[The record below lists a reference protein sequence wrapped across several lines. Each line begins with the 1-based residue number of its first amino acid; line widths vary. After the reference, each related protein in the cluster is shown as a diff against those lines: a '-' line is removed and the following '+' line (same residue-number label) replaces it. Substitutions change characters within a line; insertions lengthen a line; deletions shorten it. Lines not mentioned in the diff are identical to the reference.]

1 LQQQRI
7 LQGLDLFLLANNMK
21 FKLNYK
27 QQTREFMAINYP
39 SIDPVLFNFGVL
51 KISWYSLSY
60 IVGIIFGY
68 YYVLRIN
75 QTRPLVLDKKIFE
88 DSLAYIIVGIILGGR
103 LGYVFFYS
111 PEYFIS
117 HPFDILKTWNGGM
130 SFHGAVLGVVIAIYS
145 FTKKR
150 NIGFLYFIDY
160 VAAAAPIGFFFGR
173 LANFVN
179 DELWGKVS
187 SVPWAVLF
195 PRGGYLPRHPSQIY
209 EAIMEGVLLFII
221 LNLVFKSKNRDFAG
235 RVAAVF
241 LIIYAT
247 FRIVAETFRQPDEQL
262 GYLMTHLTMG
272 QILSLPMIVV
282 GIITFFYAKEV
293 KVKK

>member
-1 LQQQRI
+1 
-7 LQGLDLFLLANNMK
+7 MK